1 MPDSHV
7 RAAQKRR
14 KTHLRRRLHAARS
27 PPGLPRS
34 RPRSGAGARR
44 RGSPAREQREAES
57 RACTPGT
64 ESLIVTRG
72 GAKPPRRPLF
82 QECCGGGWRRSG
94 PGGRAEAASYHGA
107 SALQPAG
114 SGEASAACAS
124 PWGIVQGRTGDL
136 GRGGGGAGAPRP
148 RATRGVSPQPW
159 AGAPPT
165 SPGTGTIYP
174 VGLGRVRRR
183 KVYSSYR
190 RRRRATVK

>member
-72 GAKPPRRPLF
+72 GARNRPGVGFFRSAPAMAGCGAVRAGGLAPRRPPRAGPRFNLRGAARRPRLARRQARERSPKKTSSTF
-82 QECCGGGWRRSG
+82 ITRQLAPPPPPNGPRPPSCCPCSPKRR
-94 PGGRAEAASYHGA
+94 
-107 SALQPAG
+107 PAG
-114 SGEASAACAS
+114 
-124 PWGIVQGRTGDL
+124 PRP
-136 GRGGGGAGAPRP
+136 APRP
-148 RATRGVSPQPW
+148 PCF
-159 AGAPPT
+159 
-165 SPGTGTIYP
+165 
-174 VGLGRVRRR
+174 
-183 KVYSSYR
+183 
-190 RRRRATVK
+190 